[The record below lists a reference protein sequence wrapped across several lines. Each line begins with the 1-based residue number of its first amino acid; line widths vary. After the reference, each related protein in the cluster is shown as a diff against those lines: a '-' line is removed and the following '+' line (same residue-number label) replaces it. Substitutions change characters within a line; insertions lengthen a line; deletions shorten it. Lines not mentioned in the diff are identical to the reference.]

1 MIIKALLELVYGLFN
16 LLTVAIDIPSM
27 PDGVMS
33 SINDYMQ
40 YIESGIGIVA
50 NFCNLNYVLLLFGV
64 IVAVD
69 IGVLVYKF
77 VLWILKKI
85 PMIGIE

>member
-1 MIIKALLELVYGLFN
+1 MIIKTLLDLVYGLFS
-16 LLTVAIDIPSM
+16 LLTVAIRIPSM
-27 PDGVMS
+27 PDGVMQA
-33 SINDYMQ
+33 IDGYMG
-40 YIESGIGIVA
+40 YIRSGIGILA
-50 NFCNLNYVLLLFGV
+50 NFCNLGYVLVLFGV